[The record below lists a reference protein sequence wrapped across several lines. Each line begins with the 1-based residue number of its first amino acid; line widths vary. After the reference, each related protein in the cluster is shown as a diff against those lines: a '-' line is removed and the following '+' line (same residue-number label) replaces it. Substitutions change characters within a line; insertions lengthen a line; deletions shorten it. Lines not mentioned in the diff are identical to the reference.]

1 MVGVAGG
8 FRLARNAKRLQPSTL
23 FAFADLIRIFLR
35 YLHLSC
41 TQPPAHNNG
50 TLRSAVAATA
60 VPQTHNVGG
69 PMGKMAI
76 FLGGFLVLTILI
88 GALATIS
95 PT

>member
-1 MVGVAGG
+1 M
-8 FRLARNAKRLQPSTL
+8 
-23 FAFADLIRIFLR
+23 
-35 YLHLSC
+35 
-41 TQPPAHNNG
+41 
-50 TLRSAVAATA
+50 TA
-60 VPQTHNVGG
+60 YRELKMLEA